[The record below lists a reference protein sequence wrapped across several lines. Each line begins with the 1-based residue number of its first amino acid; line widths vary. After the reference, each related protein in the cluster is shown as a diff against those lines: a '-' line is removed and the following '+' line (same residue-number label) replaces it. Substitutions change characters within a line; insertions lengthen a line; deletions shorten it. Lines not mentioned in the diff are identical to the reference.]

1 MKYLHGGSPNP
12 MTIKRLDAVSIFN
25 DKLSFLIPHEWI
37 EVESDENDVYQYQ
50 LPDATSGFFRV
61 SLITAHGPAEKLRVN
76 FRKNHGQVE
85 VNPTTGDFIARSE
98 KASTQDGTRI
108 HIYYWFVG
116 GSVAPDVICEAVFSY
131 TVLAHLRDNIE
142 TQSDVKII
150 GELVADA
157 RFDRPAS
164 LL

>member
-1 MKYLHGGSPNP
+1 

-25 DKLSFLIPHEWI
+25 DKLTFLIPHEWI

-61 SLITAHGPAEKLRVN
+61 SLITGNGPAEKLRKS
-76 FRKNHGQVE
+76 FQKEHGNVE
-85 VNPTTGDFIARSE
+85 VNPTTGNFIARSE

-116 GSVAPDVICEAVFSY
+116 GSVAPNVIREAVFSY
-131 TVLAHLRDNIE
+131 TVLADLGDDSE
-142 TQSDVKII
+142 TESDVKTI
-150 GELVADA
+150 GQLVAGA
-157 RFDRPAS
+157 RFDRPA
-164 LL
+164 

>member
-1 MKYLHGGSPNP
+1 

-25 DKLSFLIPHEWI
+25 DKLTFLIPHEWI

-61 SLITAHGPAEKLRVN
+61 SLITAHGPVEKLRQS
-76 FRKNHGQVE
+76 FQKEHGNVE
-85 VNPTTGDFIARSE
+85 VNPTTGNFIARSE

-108 HIYYWFVG
+108 HIHYWFVG
-116 GSVAPDVICEAVFSY
+116 DSVSPDMSREAVFSY
-131 TVLAHLRDNIE
+131 TVLAELVDDSD

-150 GELVADA
+150 GQLVADA
-157 RFDRPAS
+157 RFDRPA
-164 LL
+164 